1 MTSTKQVVLITG
13 ASSGFGRLMAEDFAR
28 HNYRVFAAMRNTNG
42 KNAGV
47 AQELGELAR
56 RESLDLQVVELDVA
70 APESA
75 ERCVSE
81 VIQSAGKIDVLVN
94 NAGIGFVG
102 LTESYTD
109 EQAHRIFETNFF
121 GVFRLVRAVLPHMLK
136 RHRGLLVQVSSGA
149 GRIVLPGMGLYCAS
163 KFALEALSEAL
174 RYELGSSGVDSVSV
188 QPGAY
193 PTGIQS
199 KLEVGEDAGRNA
211 AYGAAQEMPGIVD
224 ALIKKSTANPQDVA
238 EAVRKIIETPAGT
251 REAHYRIGK
260 GASGVEILNEAAAK
274 VQSELLQIFGVA
286 ELAKFRS
293 GEAATA

>member
-1 MTSTKQVVLITG
+1 MTSIQQVVLITG
-13 ASSGFGRLMAEDFAR
+13 ASSGFGRLMAEDLAR
-28 HNYRVFAAMRNTNG
+28 HNYRVFAAMRNMSG
-42 KNAGV
+42 KNAG
-47 AQELGELAR
+47 AARELREVSR
-56 RESLDLQVVELDVA
+56 RESLDLQVVELDVT
-70 APESA
+70 APKSA
-75 ERCVSE
+75 EGCVAE
-81 VIQSAGKIDVLVN
+81 VMQSAGQIDVLLN

-149 GRIVLPGMGLYCAS
+149 GRVVLPGMGLYCAS

-174 RYELGSSGVDSVSV
+174 RYELASSGVDSVSV

-199 KLEVGEDAGRNA
+199 KLEVGEDVSRNA
-211 AYGAAQEMPGIVD
+211 AYGVAQEMPGIVD

-251 REAHYRIGK
+251 RDAHYRIGA
-260 GASGVEILNEAAAK
+260 GASGVEILNEAAAT
-274 VQSELLQIFGVA
+274 VQRELLQLFGVS

>member
-1 MTSTKQVVLITG
+1 MTPTKQVVLITG
-13 ASSGFGRLMAEDFAR
+13 ASSGFGRLMAEDLAR
-28 HNYRVFAAMRNTNG
+28 HNYRVYAAMRNASG

-47 AQELGELAR
+47 AQELRELAR
-56 RESLDLQVVELDVA
+56 GESLELQVTELDVA
-70 APESA
+70 VPESA
-75 ERCVSE
+75 ERCVRE
-81 VIQSAGKIDVLVN
+81 VLKSAGQIDVLVN

-121 GVFRLVRAVLPHMLK
+121 GVLRLIRAALPEMLK

-149 GRIVLPGMGLYCAS
+149 GRVVLPGMGLYCAS

-174 RYELGSSGVDSVSV
+174 RYELASSGVDSVSV

-199 KLEVGEDAGRNA
+199 KLECGEDAARNA
-211 AYGAAQEMPGIVD
+211 AYGAAQEMPGMVE
-224 ALIKKSTANPQDVA
+224 ALLRQSSGDPQEVA
-238 EAVRKIIETPAGT
+238 EAIRTIIETPAGS

-260 GASGVEILNEAAAK
+260 GASGVEILNETAAK
-274 VQSELLQIFGVA
+274 VQSELLKLFGVA
-286 ELAKFRS
+286 DLTKFRAQ
-293 GEAATA
+293 GAATA

>member
-1 MTSTKQVVLITG
+1 
-13 ASSGFGRLMAEDFAR
+13 
-28 HNYRVFAAMRNTNG
+28 
-42 KNAGV
+42 
-47 AQELGELAR
+47 
-56 RESLDLQVVELDVA
+56 
-70 APESA
+70 
-75 ERCVSE
+75 
-81 VIQSAGKIDVLVN
+81 
-94 NAGIGFVG
+94 
-102 LTESYTD
+102 
-109 EQAHRIFETNFF
+109 
-121 GVFRLVRAVLPHMLK
+121 MLK

-274 VQSELLQIFGVA
+274 VQSELLELFGVA

-293 GEAATA
+293 GEAARA